1 MADCSFY
8 AQKWLMSDFGC
19 DTVFLPKNLSSLSA
33 HTLTRP
39 QHHDRRCFLS
49 LYFVGFPGVKTKK
62 PVGLTGVD
70 TKMVEDISNRKT
82 PNAKT
87 AILKN
92 AIKNSGI
99 LHFF

>member
-1 MADCSFY
+1 MADRSFY

-19 DTVFLPKNLSSLSA
+19 DTAFLPKNLSSLSA

-39 QHHDRRCFLS
+39 QHHDRCCFLS

-70 TKMVEDISNRKT
+70 TKMVAGPRIELGTRGFSVPCSTD
-82 PNAKT
+82 
-87 AILKN
+87 
-92 AIKNSGI
+92 
-99 LHFF
+99 